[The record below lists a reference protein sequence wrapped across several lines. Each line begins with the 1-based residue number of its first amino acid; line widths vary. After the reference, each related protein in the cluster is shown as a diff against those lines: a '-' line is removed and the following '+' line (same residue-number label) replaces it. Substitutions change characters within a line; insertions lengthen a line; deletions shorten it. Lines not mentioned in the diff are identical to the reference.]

1 MKVCAFGEIR
11 LLQDSAF
18 FVGCYE
24 CYIEMSMRFG
34 GVGARK
40 VNPCAE

>member
-1 MKVCAFGEIR
+1 MKVKVCPFGEIR

-24 CYIEMSMRFG
+24 CYTEMSMRFG
-34 GVGARK
+34 GV
-40 VNPCAE
+40 